1 MYEYTKKY
9 EKYPFTLWDDTFPQ
23 DMSQLAIN
31 PYNFLFLHEPNELF
45 GFHTAALQNH
55 HLFTG
60 IITWSD
66 LILSNCPNGIKFVFN
81 GRVLDYE
88 FINNIVDNTKKFEVS
103 FLCGTKDIT
112 EGHVLRHNVFKLKNN
127 INIPKKWFYTLDDF
141 DHTTQTRPGYAEYSK
156 DLSHIPKGVDIVG
169 YGKRIL
175 FEESMFNIVIE
186 NVNHLNWY
194 NKIGDNFLT
203 KTVPLYWGCTNVE
216 DSGYDERGIIR
227 FTTPEELINILNN
240 LTPETYYKMKPYI
253 DHNYE
258 VAKLDEMNT
267 RIEEIFN
274 GIISL
279 NNL

>member
-1 MYEYTKKY
+1 
-9 EKYPFTLWDDTFPQ
+9 
-23 DMSQLAIN
+23 
-31 PYNFLFLHEPNELF
+31 
-45 GFHTAALQNH
+45 
-55 HLFTG
+55 
-60 IITWSD
+60 
-66 LILSNCPNGIKFVFN
+66 
-81 GRVLDYE
+81 
-88 FINNIVDNTKKFEVS
+88 
-103 FLCGTKDIT
+103 
-112 EGHVLRHNVFKLKNN
+112 
-127 INIPKKWFYTLDDF
+127 
-141 DHTTQTRPGYAEYSK
+141 
-156 DLSHIPKGVDIVG
+156 
-169 YGKRIL
+169 
-175 FEESMFNIVIE
+175 MFNIVIE